1 MKKSKK
7 SQYISMFLLLAAFLA
22 ISGFVVFSVG
32 RAVTSHY
39 KEKPYVEMQQKNL
52 EALENE
58 ISKTQDS
65 DIVSLNDLAPFEWD
79 TFYVF
84 GPYSVNYEG
93 FSDMV
98 GGDMTG
104 LDFAEPLYDSSSCAA
119 FYKDGKPVC
128 GVFGRENYQFVFDWD
143 ENNYNKVIHPEDGC
157 ELLIHKSNTAGGIFT
172 RLEFIDDNTENT
184 NENSSTES

>member
-1 MKKSKK
+1 
-7 SQYISMFLLLAAFLA
+7 
-22 ISGFVVFSVG
+22 
-32 RAVTSHY
+32 
-39 KEKPYVEMQQKNL
+39 
-52 EALENE
+52 
-58 ISKTQDS
+58 
-65 DIVSLNDLAPFEWD
+65 
-79 TFYVF
+79 
-84 GPYSVNYEG
+84 
-93 FSDMV
+93 
-98 GGDMTG
+98 MTG

-157 ELLIHKSNTAGGIFT
+157 ELLIHKSNAAGGIFT